1 MGVFGLNDG
10 LGVPGVLEGLYG
22 RSLDSEEAKRRLA
35 RIECLERRHFEL
47 FGCMPQAVFSTAGR
61 TELGGN
67 HTDHNNGKVI
77 AGSIDLD
84 TIAAVHETMDYNV
97 TLLSEGYPPVH
108 VDISDLS
115 MHQDEQGRT
124 ESLVR
129 GMAAAIA
136 RRGGCLGGFEANTD
150 SSIFKGSGLSS
161 SAAIEVL
168 LGTIFDSLFND
179 GRFSTTEIA
188 IMGQEAENAYFG
200 KPSGLMDQVACAN
213 GGIVGID
220 FKDASNPLITPL
232 EVDFLDYG
240 YDYIV
245 VNTGGSHADLTCDY
259 SSIPSEMK
267 KVAGWFGKEVLRE
280 VPPHD
285 FFESLEALRKDL
297 SNDRA
302 VLRAY
307 HFFRENDCV
316 DGMLKAL
323 ETQDFNGY
331 LSLVRESGESS
342 FKFLQN
348 IYSPG
353 CSREQGIS
361 LAYAMAETFLG
372 HEGAYRVQG
381 GGFAGTIEAYV
392 PHDRT
397 SAFEA
402 HMAKVF
408 GSGCCTKL
416 SIRNLPTMR
425 IK

>member
-1 MGVFGLNDG
+1 MNAKGAEKKSKRLED
-10 LGVPGVLEGLYG
+10 LEG
-22 RSLDSEEAKRRLA
+22 K
-35 RIECLERRHFEL
+35 HVEL
-47 FGCMPQAVFSTAGR
+47 FGTIPQALFSTSGR

-97 TLLSEGYPPVH
+97 TILSDGYPAVN
-108 VDISDLS
+108 VDISDLNV
-115 MHQDEQGRT
+115 HEEEHGTTQA
-124 ESLVR
+124 LVR
-129 GMAAAIA
+129 GVAAAIVK
-136 RRGGCLGGFEANTD
+136 RGGCLGGFEANTN
-150 SSIFKGSGLSS
+150 SNIFKGSGLSS

-168 LGTIFDSLFND
+168 TGTIFNSLFND
-179 GRFSTTEIA
+179 DRFSTTELA

-200 KPSGLMDQVACAN
+200 KPCGLMDQIACAN

-220 FKDASNPLITPL
+220 FKDASHPVITPL
-232 EVDFLDYG
+232 SIDFSEYG

-259 SSIPSEMK
+259 ASIPLEMSA
-267 KVAGWFGKEVLRE
+267 VAKWFGETVLRE
-280 VPPHD
+280 VAPRD
-285 FFESLEALRKDL
+285 FFDALPSLRRDIH
-297 SNDRA
+297 NDRA
-302 VLRAY
+302 ILRAY

-323 ETQDFNGY
+323 STKDFEGY
-331 LSLVRESGESS
+331 LRLVTESGQSS
-342 FKFLQN
+342 FEFLQN

-353 CSREQGIS
+353 CSTSQGIS
-361 LAYAMAETFLG
+361 LAYAMAQSFLG
-372 HEGAYRVQG
+372 HEGAYRIQG

-392 PHDRT
+392 PHCKTD
-397 SAFEA
+397 AFES
-402 HMAKVF
+402 HMSKVF
-408 GSGCCTKL
+408 GKDCCTRM